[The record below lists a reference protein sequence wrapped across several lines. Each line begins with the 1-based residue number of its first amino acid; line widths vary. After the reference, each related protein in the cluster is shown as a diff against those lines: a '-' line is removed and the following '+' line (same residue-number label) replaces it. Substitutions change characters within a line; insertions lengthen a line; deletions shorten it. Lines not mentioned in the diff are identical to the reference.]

1 MSNRRR
7 TFEPGGLIIS
17 YKELGIISIDEQI
30 HALVEDGKALKEIYN
45 VQFVKAARIR
55 FFVTNEYGEIIKVRR
70 PGGGYIDYMD
80 THHYRPACLDYD
92 L

>member
-7 TFEPGGLIIS
+7 TFEPGGLTIS

>member
-1 MSNRRR
+1 MKNRRG
-7 TFEPGGLIIS
+7 TFDPEGLTIS
-17 YKELGIISIDEQI
+17 YKELGTISIEEQI

-70 PGGGYIDYMD
+70 PGGGYIHYME